1 MADRTAVA
9 VACALGATGALAV
22 VIVAIYLTGWA
33 PRWLLSLEARLFRS
47 VKRRKQWSWDRVDER
62 VFIGSLPR
70 WPEQL
75 AELRAHG
82 VGAVLSLNE
91 TWELAVSAA
100 CVRDDCG
107 MAMRQLPT
115 ADFFAP
121 SQRDLVEAVAFIDR
135 HARAGTGV
143 YVHCNGGRGRSAV
156 AVICYLIYARG
167 ETADSA
173 FALVRAAR
181 RIANLRALCG
191 LRTQWRAVRTFE
203 RELRAARAELAR
215 RGVDGHGLDELFA
228 PPRGAERGVG
238 GAVRPKTSQVV
249 PAADEGPA
257 LSLIH
262 I

>member
-1 MADRTAVA
+1 
-9 VACALGATGALAV
+9 
-22 VIVAIYLTGWA
+22 
-33 PRWLLSLEARLFRS
+33 
-47 VKRRKQWSWDRVDER
+47 
-62 VFIGSLPR
+62 
-70 WPEQL
+70 
-75 AELRAHG
+75 
-82 VGAVLSLNE
+82 
-91 TWELAVSAA
+91 
-100 CVRDDCG
+100 

-191 LRTQWRAVRTFE
+191 LRTQWRAV
-203 RELRAARAELAR
+203 
-215 RGVDGHGLDELFA
+215 
-228 PPRGAERGVG
+228 
-238 GAVRPKTSQVV
+238 V

-257 LSLIH
+257 GAGAAGVAQPGVAAAPAVPAGACVGSLAPVVERQRARSPLPRSPPH
-262 I
+262 LGGCTPPAGASEEPMPTAGASTGSRGRMHGGGTLEAVQRAVPPVAMAMAAA